1 MYIKYLLY
9 LLPIILAVLI
19 TLFLVKQSFERRD
32 TAVGRYFF
40 YLSCAMLFWAV
51 SYLLELVLFSP
62 ELYIYFSRM
71 KYLGVISVPIFWF
84 IFALLYSGK
93 IEFMSR
99 RKLIAL
105 SILPAFH
112 FIILLTNPF
121 HNLFFVE
128 EVHTSIGPLKTS
140 ISVAGPIFHIH
151 TYYSYGLIV
160 AGILV
165 MLQEAIRLKDLYL
178 KQSLVLITGI
188 LMPFIANIVSVFNLL
203 PYIPENYYLTVLM
216 FSLSGITIWYAL
228 FKLKFLDILPIARD
242 EVFDNIS
249 DSIFVL
255 DPQNRVM
262 DYNQEAEK
270 MLDEG
275 VFPRGNEDIMGKKI
289 DKLFSETPE
298 IIEKHK
304 KIEEAHDEI
313 KFSRKERWYDVKL
326 TSFYNKKEEFIGRIL
341 IFRDITK
348 RKQAEEKAE
357 FLHSLLRHDLGN
369 KLQLTMGFLELLQ
382 DADISGE
389 DREFLEDSLSSI
401 EEGIELIENVR
412 TLQKIESDKKGGEI
426 EPVKLK
432 KIIEESVV
440 RYDDLRKQLGFDINN
455 HIDEEIIAQGGK
467 ILKELFANL
476 VENSLKHSG
485 GSRIDISST
494 QNEGKVK
501 IIIEDDGKGIPDD
514 IKESI
519 TEKGSQGE
527 DSSGSGLGMHLVK
540 NIAETYG
547 GSLEVKDSRLGGARF
562 VIILNKYSDENEKK
576 I

>member
-1 MYIKYLLY
+1 M
-9 LLPIILAVLI
+9 LI
-19 TLFLVKQSFERRD
+19 ALFMVKESFEKRD
-32 TAVGRYFF
+32 SSIGRYFF
-40 YLSCAMLFWAV
+40 YLSCAILFWST
-51 SYLLELVLFSP
+51 SYFLELALFSP
-62 ELYIYFSRM
+62 IQYFYFSRL
-71 KYLGVISVPIFWF
+71 KYLGVAGSTTFWF
-84 IFALLYSGK
+84 CFALLYSGK
-93 IEFMSR
+93 VEFMN
-99 RKLIAL
+99 RKRLMLVSGPYIF
-105 SILPAFH
+105 SIFM
-112 FIILLTNPF
+112 LLTNPF
-121 HNLFFVE
+121 HKLFFVE
-128 EVHTSIGPLKTS
+128 EIHMSIGPLKTS
-140 ISVAGPIFHIH
+140 YSVAGPIFNFQLYY
-151 TYYSYGLIV
+151 TYLLVIGGIV
-160 AGILV
+160 V
-165 MLQEAIRLKDLYL
+165 VLQEAIRLKDIYL
-178 KQSLVLITGI
+178 KQSLLLIAGI
-188 LMPFIANIVSVFNLL
+188 LFPFIANIVYVFELL
-203 PYIPENYYLTVLM
+203 PYVPQNYDITVLV
-216 FSLSGITIWYAL
+216 FSISGITIWYAI
-228 FKLKFLDILPIARD
+228 FKLKFLDIFPIARD